1 LRDAP
6 GSGRSAHAMRPFVVL
21 ACAVLTTAC
30 ASQKMGVVS
39 DLSRVEGP
47 AELCEHKVPEQVCV
61 KHHPELAAKFKAV
74 NDWCGP
80 HDVAE
85 SQCFQ
90 CHPELTF
97 EALPKVPESADY
109 KVAVNDG
116 SDVAHL
122 STLAAAGK
130 VTVVDFFADWCVP
143 CREIDLHLL
152 KKLKAGETFAV
163 RKLNVVDWDTPLA
176 KRHLAE
182 VKALPYLVVFDA
194 NGNEVKRL
202 QGFDLAALDA
212 ALASGAAK

>member
-1 LRDAP
+1 MKPA
-6 GSGRSAHAMRPFVVL
+6 AVTFAVAVL
-21 ACAVLTTAC
+21 AAAALGAGC

-47 AELCEHKVPEQVCV
+47 AELCEHKVPEKVCV
-61 KHHPELAAKFKAV
+61 KHHPELVAKFKAV

-85 SQCFQ
+85 SQCFA

-97 EALPKVPESADY
+97 EALPKAPAGADYQIAVTDGADVPE
-109 KVAVNDG
+109 
-116 SDVAHL
+116 L
-122 STLAAAGK
+122 SSLAAAGK
-130 VTVVDFFADWCVP
+130 VTVVDFFADWCAP

-152 KKLKAGETFAV
+152 KKLNAGEKFAV

-176 KRHLAE
+176 KRHLSN
-182 VKALPYLVVFDA
+182 VKGLPFLVIFGPD
-194 NGNEVKRL
+194 GKELKRL
-202 QGFDLAALDA
+202 QGFDLAQLDA